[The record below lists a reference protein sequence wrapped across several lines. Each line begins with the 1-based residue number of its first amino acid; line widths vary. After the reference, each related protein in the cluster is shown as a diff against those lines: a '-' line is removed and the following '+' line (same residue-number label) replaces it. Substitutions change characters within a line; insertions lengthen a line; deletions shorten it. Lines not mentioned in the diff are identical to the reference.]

1 MKIETDLVFTS
12 TGHTACIHSQF
23 AASSLYPLH
32 LGCRIR
38 PVSSAVDAAGVVYG
52 ANRALC
58 DHYNQAWFSPR
69 QLRGS
74 VDAAAGTTSFTSDT
88 RPSMLASCTFQP
100 LTATRL
106 ATINRPGGT
115 QVALHI
121 HHKHH
126 SFNPAWA
133 VAWPQPDRAGPSAT
147 QSQEFAEHELH
158 AMETVPKKR
167 PISEARSIDTSRVK
181 SKVRSLIKAR
191 DDLRLRTRK
200 TS

>member
-115 QVALHI
+115 PGRTAY
-121 HHKHH
+121 
-126 SFNPAWA
+126 
-133 VAWPQPDRAGPSAT
+133 PSQAPFV
-147 QSQEFAEHELH
+147 QSGVGRGMA
-158 AMETVPKKR
+158 AARSRR
-167 PISEARSIDTSRVK
+167 PISYTITRIC
-181 SKVRSLIKAR
+181 
-191 DDLRLRTRK
+191 RTRITCNGNRAQETPHFRGQVYRYK
-200 TS
+200 SSQV